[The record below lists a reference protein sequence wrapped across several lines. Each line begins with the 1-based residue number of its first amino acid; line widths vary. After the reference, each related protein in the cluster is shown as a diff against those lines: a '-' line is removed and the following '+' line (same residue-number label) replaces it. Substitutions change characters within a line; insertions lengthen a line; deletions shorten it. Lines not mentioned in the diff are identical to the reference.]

1 VVVSDVADEVVD
13 VEFEV
18 RTRLRNL
25 SQPRRQIRARTASSN
40 LSPFNDNP
48 SDALLITHF
57 GAGSHASITLFAAVI
72 QLPLLQLR
80 ILRLPRAASPQ
91 TSSPFITSC
100 FLQLPVKY
108 DLDIFRTAEL
118 QIFSAITGADIA
130 ACKYQ
135 GVTSKIQLRKMG
147 CRELGSKTLGRRK
160 RRRNGCGAV
169 GLG

>member
-1 VVVSDVADEVVD
+1 MLASQQVKIHMYPYQAASSVPLPSCVVVNDVADEVVD

-40 LSPFNDNP
+40 LSPFNDNT

-91 TSSPFITSC
+91 TS
-100 FLQLPVKY
+100 
-108 DLDIFRTAEL
+108 
-118 QIFSAITGADIA
+118 
-130 ACKYQ
+130 
-135 GVTSKIQLRKMG
+135 
-147 CRELGSKTLGRRK
+147 
-160 RRRNGCGAV
+160 
-169 GLG
+169 